1 MYERS
6 KFMPDITYTLVGDYF
21 LPDITLQELPPHGA
35 EVCVE
40 PLTRYG
46 MMRKN
51 FLKEHRTISYNRM
64 LLSEELYPHCREVQ
78 QDTHRRFDR
87 LMSDILVFRPPPDK
101 NAHSLAWAAHMTEIH
116 RLAEKM
122 MLDEI
127 VYA

>member
-1 MYERS
+1 MKGA

-21 LPDITLQELPPHGA
+21 LPNITLRDPPDAEL
-35 EVCVE
+35 
-40 PLTRYG
+40 LTRYG

-51 FLKEHRTISYNRM
+51 FLKEHRPISYNRM
-64 LLSEELYPHCREVQ
+64 LLSEELYPHCRKIQ
-78 QDTHRRFDR
+78 QDAHRRLDS
-87 LMSDILVFRPPPDK
+87 LMSDILVFRPPPNK
-101 NAHSLAWAAHMTEIH
+101 NADNLAWAAHMTEIH